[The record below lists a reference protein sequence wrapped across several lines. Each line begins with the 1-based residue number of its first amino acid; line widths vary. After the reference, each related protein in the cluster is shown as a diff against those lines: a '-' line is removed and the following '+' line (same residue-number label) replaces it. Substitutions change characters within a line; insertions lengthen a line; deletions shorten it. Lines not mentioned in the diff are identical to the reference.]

1 MPTLSIKTAAIKTL
15 AIKTLVSITFFIGL
29 FVMKSSL
36 AGNLF
41 NASGDEDFLQAR
53 AAYNKKNAIALSDYV
68 QQLQN
73 QHYILAP
80 YADYWLMLLNLE
92 ETDNQTLTNFLNTY
106 SEYPFA
112 DRLRGEYLK
121 KLAKNE
127 DWESFSGEIA
137 NYQLEDA
144 AVACYA
150 AESSAILGDVSV
162 LEGAKSLWLQ
172 AKEQPNNCASLYD
185 RMQASGALTEED
197 IWARFRLSLADN
209 RMTLAKAVAKR
220 SKSFEPGQNKL
231 IDDAYASPSAVLVK
245 KTISFKTRFGRELN
259 LFALN
264 RIAKIDSQQALSA
277 FNKVADLLQPQDK
290 SYFYGRLALH
300 AAQRHEPQALQWFK
314 LAAGS
319 ELGNTELNKDQLAW
333 FVRSALREKN
343 WTQVINAVSR
353 MQPDQLQEGAWRYWK
368 ARALKAK
375 NQTLE
380 ANTLFAKLS
389 TERHFYGWLA
399 QEELEGFI
407 SAPLSTYKV
416 TDAEVAEIA
425 DTPAFQRAEA
435 LQRLDLRWEA
445 KSEWVQ
451 ATKDFDDKQLLAA
464 AEFAARKKW
473 YDLAILTA
481 DKTTETHNFAQR
493 YPTPYRDLMLSAAGE
508 QDVDEA
514 WVYGITR
521 QESRFMHYAKSG
533 VGASGLMQ
541 LMPATAKWAASR
553 AGISNYNNSMIHEL
567 DTNIALGTYYMS
579 YTKDLMN
586 GQEVMATAA
595 YNAGPN
601 RAKKWMAATPLE
613 GAIYAETIPFSETRL
628 YVQKVM
634 ANAHIYAHQLGLK
647 PMTLKQRL
655 GVIPGNMAIANAELL
670 NNGSIT
676 AEPLPIEPTLESTI
690 ESKPSVTSE
699 STTGATSGTVE

>member
-1 MPTLSIKTAAIKTL
+1 MPTIKQFIFTTL
-15 AIKTLVSITFFIGL
+15 LIGL
-29 FVMKSSL
+29 FAINNSFAAL
-36 AGNLF
+36 
-41 NASGDEDFLQAR
+41 GDEEFLQAR
-53 AAYNKKNAIALSDYV
+53 AAYDKKNAIALSDYV

-73 QHYILAP
+73 QNYILAP

-92 ETDNQTLTNFLNTY
+92 DADNQTVTDFLNTY
-106 SEYPFA
+106 AEYPFA

-121 KLAKNE
+121 KIAKNQ

-150 AESSAILGDVSV
+150 TESSAILGDASV
-162 LEGAKSLWLQ
+162 LEGAKSLWMQ
-172 AKEQPNNCASLYD
+172 AKEQPSNCSSVYD
-185 RMQASGALTEED
+185 RMQAAGVLTEDDILARLRMALTEG
-197 IWARFRLSLADN
+197 RV
-209 RMTLAKAVAKR
+209 TLAKAILKR
-220 SKSFEPGQNKL
+220 SKGFDASYYKL
-231 IDDAYASPSAVLVK
+231 LDKAYSSPSAVLAK
-245 KTISFKTRFGRELN
+245 KNISFNSRIGRELN

-264 RIAKIDSQQALSA
+264 RIAKNDSQQALSA
-277 FNKVADLLQPQDK
+277 FNNVAHLFQPEDK

-300 AAQRHEPQALQWFK
+300 AAQRHEPQAVQWFK
-314 LAAGS
+314 LADK
-319 ELGNTELNKDQLAW
+319 TELSKDQLAW

-343 WTQVINAVSR
+343 WPAVLNAIVKMPTEQS
-353 MQPDQLQEGAWRYWK
+353 EEAAWRYWK

-399 QEELEGFI
+399 QEELDGFI
-407 SAPLSTYKV
+407 SAPLNIYKA
-416 TDAEVAEIA
+416 TEAEVTEIA
-425 DTPAFQRAEA
+425 NTPAFQRAEA
-435 LQRLDLRWEA
+435 LQRLDFRWEA

-464 AEFAARKKW
+464 AEFASRKKW
-473 YDLAILTA
+473 HDLAIITA

-493 YPTPYRDLMLSAAGE
+493 YPTPYRDLMKSAANE

-541 LMPATAKWAASR
+541 LMPATAKWAAPR
-553 AGISNYNNSMIHEL
+553 AGISNYHKGMIHEL
-567 DTNIALGTYYMS
+567 DTNITLGTYYMS
-579 YTKDLMN
+579 YTKNLMN

-613 GAIYAETIPFSETRL
+613 GAIYVESIPFSETRS

-647 PMTLKQRL
+647 TMTLKQRL
-655 GVIPGNMAIANAELL
+655 GVIPSNMAIANTELL

-676 AEPLPIEPTLESTI
+676 AEPLPTGSMPESAI
-690 ESKPSVTSE
+690 ESKPGVISGT
-699 STTGATSGTVE
+699 TTGSIE